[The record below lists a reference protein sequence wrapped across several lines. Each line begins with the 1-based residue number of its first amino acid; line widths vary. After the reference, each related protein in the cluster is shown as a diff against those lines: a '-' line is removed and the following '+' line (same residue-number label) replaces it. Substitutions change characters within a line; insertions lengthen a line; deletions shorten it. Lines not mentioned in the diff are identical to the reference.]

1 MAKKKKPIDINNILL
16 CVRGVHCRVCNR
28 TDVYFAFEKLT
39 DNDVIRLEPICRTIV
54 KYLISEGYLDIN
66 KKINMHLLST

>member
-1 MAKKKKPIDINNILL
+1 MAKKKKPIDYNNVFI
-16 CVRGVHCRVCNR
+16 CVRGMYCRVCNR

-39 DNDVIRLEPICRTIV
+39 DDDVIRLEPICRAV
-54 KYLISEGYLDIN
+54 VRYLRCEGYLDIT